1 MLFDNLINRIRTN
14 IKSTNSVI
22 NSSNTKDINIEVTN
36 DNNFTKVDI
45 KEDCNLA
52 EYMKAISKLNIREI
66 DEKIANITLFD
77 NGVKLIK
84 SKVIYVFS
92 HEDKTYNLYLN
103 NNMVFINE
111 RTINKNNEENY
122 IIERIIEIDLFN
134 MQYKITTRNHDK
146 YLSTHNIKYYNSK
159 NNESSFFVLNKMEAL
174 NIIKEI
180 FKNLNEVPNINNII
194 NLDFILSNLD
204 LNIEEKSHTR
214 L

>member
-22 NSSNTKDINIEVTN
+22 NSSNTKDINIEVTK

-52 EYMKAISKLNIREI
+52 EYMKAIAKLNIKEI

-77 NGVKLIK
+77 SGIQLIK
-84 SKVIYVFS
+84 SKLIYVFS
-92 HEDKTYNLYLN
+92 HNNKNYNLYLN
-103 NNMVFINE
+103 DNYVFIDERIINE
-111 RTINKNNEENY
+111 NNEKDY
-122 IIERIIEIDLFN
+122 ITERIIEIDLSN
-134 MQYKITTRNHDK
+134 MEYKITTRNHDK
-146 YLSTHNIKYYNSK
+146 HLSTHGIKYYNSK
-159 NNESSFFVLNKMEAL
+159 NNELNYFILDQIDAL
-174 NIIKEI
+174 KIIKEI
-180 FKNLNEVPNINNII
+180 FENLNQVPNINNII
-194 NLDFILSNLD
+194 NLEFILSNLD